1 MSMSGAGACVAEGSG
16 GEAQV
21 LQDDRACPA
30 VIEVQRFLLLD
41 DFFRRERRVRLLQ
54 QVEVEFGNRQVQRLF
69 LRGRA
74 RLWNGLTI
82 VDHHR
87 ADPTAVEILLRLL
100 SLQFF
105 WREWWEWLVQQFHFE
120 LGDRQEQRLR
130 GTHFGVDHITLTLLN
145 DVRVQ
150 LAAQGRFF
158 RAVQINRRE
167 CAAGWHHVTRLFGQ
181 GLGKKILPQVTD
193 AAQCLSVM
201 TAEVALG
208 RDVANR
214 CGKNA

>member
-21 LQDDRACPA
+21 LQDDRARPT
-30 VIEVQRFLLLD
+30 VIEVQSLLLLD
-41 DFFRRERRVRLLQ
+41 DFFRRERRIRFLQ
-54 QVEVEFGNRQVQRLF
+54 QVEVEFGNRQVQRL
-69 LRGRA
+69 LLWRRA
-74 RLWNGLTI
+74 RLGKRLTI
-82 VDHHR
+82 VDHDWT
-87 ADPTAVEILLRLL
+87 DPAAVEVLLLLL
-100 SLQFF
+100 SFEFF
-105 WREWWEWLVQQFHFE
+105 WRERWERLVQQIGFE

-130 GTHFGVDHITLTLLN
+130 RTHFGVDHVALTLLD

-158 RAVQINRRE
+158 RAVQVDRWKGATGR
-167 CAAGWHHVTRLFGQ
+167 HHITRLFGHR
-181 GLGKKILPQVTD
+181 LGKEILPQVTD

-208 RDVANR
+208 RNVANR

>member
-1 MSMSGAGACVAEGSG
+1 MSMSDAGACVAEVSG

-21 LQDDRACPA
+21 LQDDRACPT

-41 DFFRRERRVRLLQ
+41 DFFRRERRIRFLQ
-54 QVEVEFGNRQVQRLF
+54 QVEVELGNRQVQRLL
-69 LRGRA
+69 LRCRA
-74 RLWNGLTI
+74 WLWHRLAV
-82 VDHHR
+82 VDHDRPHP
-87 ADPTAVEILLRLL
+87 AAVEVLLLLL
-100 SLQFF
+100 SLEFF
-105 WREWWEWLVQQFHFE
+105 RRERWERLVQQIGFE

-130 GTHFGVDHITLTLLN
+130 WTHFGVDHIALTLFD

-158 RAVQINRRE
+158 RAVQVNRWE
-167 CAAGWHHVTRLFGQ
+167 CAADRHHITRLFGQ
-181 GLGKKILPQVTD
+181 GLGKEILPQVTD

-201 TAEVALG
+201 TAEIAMG

>member
-69 LRGRA
+69 LRCRA
-74 RLWNGLTI
+74 RLWHRLTV
-82 VDHHR
+82 VDHNR
-87 ADPTAVEILLRLL
+87 ADPTAVEILLQLL
-100 SLQFF
+100 SLDFF
-105 WREWWEWLVQQFHFE
+105 WRERWEWLVQQVGVE

-130 GTHFGVDHITLTLLN
+130 RTHFGVDHITLTLLD

-158 RAVQINRRE
+158 RAVQVNRRKS
-167 CAAGWHHVTRLFGQ
+167 ATGRHDITRLFGQ
-181 GLGKKILPQVTD
+181 GLGKEILPQVTD

-201 TAEVALG
+201 TAKVAMG